1 MAVKRPV
8 AAKPSSTR
16 AIARK
21 PAPATGAG
29 SKKRVATVATAK
41 PRAVS
46 PAVARPIVRKV
57 AAKSVTKTGAKI
69 TDAKAAKAPPTLKD
83 VVLDALGDMKA
94 VDVKALDVR
103 GITDITDTMV
113 VASGTSDRHVKSI
126 ADRVVQRCKEA
137 GYRPYGMEG
146 ERDGEWVLL
155 DLNDVVLH
163 VMLPRIREF
172 YALEKLWEG
181 SAAKRASTG

>member
-1 MAVKRPV
+1 MTAKRKTPRRKTGTEGTTPRP
-8 AAKPSSTR
+8 AKR
-16 AIARK
+16 AARK
-21 PAPATGAG
+21 TTTT
-29 SKKRVATVATAK
+29 TVAKTA
-41 PRAVS
+41 
-46 PAVARPIVRKV
+46 
-57 AAKSVTKTGAKI
+57 
-69 TDAKAAKAPPTLKD
+69 AKAAGRAAGAAAAKAARPKAKPTLRD
-83 VVLDALGDMKA
+83 VVLDALSDMKA

-137 GYRPYGMEG
+137 GFRPYGMEG

-155 DLNDVVLH
+155 DLQDVVLH
-163 VMLPRIREF
+163 VMLPRIRQV

-181 SAAKRASTG
+181 GSAAA